1 MAKAV
6 SIADVVK
13 ELEKEKIRTTVL
25 NLKVLLM
32 EYNMIIPRLRMRD
45 FKEIAL
51 KNIKKMLREI
61 QAANWPVEMK
71 GQVKELES
79 LLGKLLEPIK
89 SEDYT
94 RFQPVH
100 NAVKRN
106 FEIIEEKCAELVKK
120 GHKIK

>member
-1 MAKAV
+1 MGEEV

-13 ELEKEKIRTTVL
+13 ELELEKVRTTIL

-32 EYNMIIPRLRMRD
+32 EYNMILPRLRVRD

-51 KNIKKMLREI
+51 KNIKKMLAEI
-61 QAANWPVEMK
+61 QATSWPAEMK
-71 GQVKELES
+71 EQVKGLES
-79 LLGKLLEPIK
+79 LLERLLEPIK

-94 RFQPVH
+94 RFQPLH

-106 FEIIEEKCAELVKK
+106 FELIEEKFM
-120 GHKIK
+120 GIKSQN